1 MRLTQARGFSLVEL
15 MVVVAMTS
23 VLGAIAIP
31 SLQGATQ
38 LYSVN
43 SSTQSVTSA
52 VRAARYVAIS
62 RNATMRVRFNSPAA
76 GQFTVVDLGGAV
88 VGPVMMLAP
97 GVTFGTYRDLQV
109 DASGR
114 IVPLTGCPNC
124 VTGAAPASIAVGNG
138 GRTRT
143 VTVTANG
150 QISTN

>member
-1 MRLTQARGFSLVEL
+1 MRLLQPRGFSLVEL

-23 VLGAIAIP
+23 VLAAIAIP
-31 SLQGATQ
+31 STRGGTQ
-38 LYSVN
+38 LYSV
-43 SSTQSVTSA
+43 SSSAQSVTSA
-52 VRAARYVAIS
+52 VRAARYLAIS
-62 RNATMRVRFNSPAA
+62 RNATMRVRFNSPSA
-76 GQFTVVDLGGAV
+76 GQFTVVDAAGAV

-97 GVTFGTYRDLQV
+97 GVRFGTFRDLQV

-124 VTGAAPASIAVGNG
+124 VTGVAPGSVTVANG
-138 GRTRT
+138 GRAKT